1 MDGRDD
7 KEKEEGKEEEKEKN
21 RGRGKGEILKGSVEN
36 KFTRNGKEKGLKRL
50 EKRKIEGEIEREMEG
65 REKKRLKGEEL
76 REPEDVLKDRFIQL
90 LIRAVRSEAYISW
103 VDTP

>member
-1 MDGRDD
+1 MKGRAEDKFTR
-7 KEKEEGKEEEKEKN
+7 KEKE
-21 RGRGKGEILKGSVEN
+21 
-36 KFTRNGKEKGLKRL
+36 KRL
-50 EKRKIEGEIEREMEG
+50 KKLEKHKIEGEIEREMEG
-65 REKKRLKGEEL
+65 RKKRLKGEEL